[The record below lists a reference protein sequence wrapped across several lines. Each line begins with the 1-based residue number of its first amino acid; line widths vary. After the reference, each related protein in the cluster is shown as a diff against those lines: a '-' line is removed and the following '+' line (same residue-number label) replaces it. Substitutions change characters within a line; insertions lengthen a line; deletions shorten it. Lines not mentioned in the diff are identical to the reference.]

1 MVAGVST
8 TGTRTGSRRRRAS
21 AEGVQL
27 VKISDLA
34 ARSGVPAPTIKHY
47 MREGLLPEPHKRT
60 SRNMAYYDSRLAE
73 RVKVIKELQSERFL
87 PLRVI
92 VDLLE
97 PAPSAAIRA
106 DLDELQRRQLG
117 ALAPAIQAGTQD
129 ARKRRGDATR
139 RKTRSEILATMQVSV
154 EELAYL
160 QELGLAQA
168 IASKGGDP
176 VYAGSDLDLLEV
188 IDETR
193 RKGLGDLFP
202 MAIIE
207 PYAAALRE
215 LVRFELAMFR
225 QRVLEGARLPAM
237 PLDEVAREATALGE
251 RLVTALRAKLVMHEL
266 TAVAVPTR
274 SDPD

>member
-1 MVAGVST
+1 MST
-8 TGTRTGSRRRRAS
+8 NGTRTSTRRRRGAS
-21 AEGVQL
+21 EGVQL
-27 VKISDLA
+27 IKISDLA

-60 SRNMAYYDSRLAE
+60 SRNMAYYDARLAD

-92 VDLLE
+92 GDLLE
-97 PAPSAAIRA
+97 PAPSSAIRA
-106 DLDELQRRQLG
+106 DLDELQRGQLG
-117 ALAPAIQAGTQD
+117 ALAPAIQAGTLE
-129 ARKRRGDATR
+129 ARRRRGDATR
-139 RKTRSEILATMQVSV
+139 KKSGPEILATMQIAP

-160 QELGLAQA
+160 AQLGLSQPMAF
-168 IASKGGDP
+168 KGGEP
-176 VYAGSDLDLLEV
+176 VYTGSDLDLIEV

-207 PYAAALRE
+207 PYASALRD
-215 LVRFELAMFR
+215 LVRFEIEMFR
-225 QRVLEGARLPAM
+225 RRVLEGARLPPM
-237 PLDEVAREATALGE
+237 SLDEVAREATSLGE
-251 RLVTALRAKLVMHEL
+251 RLVTAMRSKLMLHEL
-266 TAVAVPTR
+266 TAPMAPKR